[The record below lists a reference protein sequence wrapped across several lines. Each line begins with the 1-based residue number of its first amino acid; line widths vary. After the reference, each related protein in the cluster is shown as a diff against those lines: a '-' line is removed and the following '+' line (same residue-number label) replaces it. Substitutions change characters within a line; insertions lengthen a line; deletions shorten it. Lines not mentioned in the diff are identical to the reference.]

1 MPSAAKDHY
10 ATLGVR
16 KDATPEEIKR
26 AYRRLARQLHPDV
39 NPDATTQERFKEVTV
54 AYEVLSDPEKRQ
66 IYDMGGDPLS
76 ANGGF
81 GGANPFGAGFGNLG
95 DIMDAFF
102 GGGATHRG
110 PRSRVRQGNDALIHV
125 QIDLADAVF
134 GANREVTIDTAVIC
148 STCTGAGTAPGTHPD
163 TCDVCKGRGEINQ
176 VTRSFLGQ
184 MMTSRACPQCG
195 GVGTVIRQPCS
206 ECAGDGR
213 VRARRTVEVA
223 IPAGVEH
230 GMRIRLS
237 GEGEV
242 GPGGGPAGDLYVEI
256 EERKHPIFERQGP
269 ELHAAVSVPMT
280 AAALGTTLKL
290 ETLDGPVD
298 IEIKPGTQPGTV
310 VPLRAR
316 GVPRLRGGGR
326 GDLHVHLDVAVPTK
340 LDAEQEELLRKLAS
354 LRGEEFPE
362 GAFKADNPGFF
373 SRIRDAFNGH

>member
-1 MPSAAKDHY
+1 MPKDYY

-39 NPDATTQERFKEVTV
+39 NPDTETQERFKEVTS
-54 AYEVLSDPEKRQ
+54 AYEVLSDPSKRQ
-66 IYDMGGDPLS
+66 MYDMGADPLS
-76 ANGGF
+76 SNGM
-81 GGANPFGAGFGNLG
+81 GGGFGAGFGNLG

-102 GGGATHRG
+102 GGGTAHRG

-125 QIDLADAVF
+125 DIELADAVF
-134 GANREVTIDTAVIC
+134 GATRDVTIDTAVVC
-148 STCTGAGTAPGTHPD
+148 PTCTGAGTSPGTHPD
-163 TCDVCKGRGEINQ
+163 TCEVCKGRGEINQ

-184 MMTSRACPQCG
+184 VMTSRPCPQCG
-195 GVGTVIRQPCS
+195 GVGTVIRHPCS

-213 VRARRTVEVA
+213 IRARRTINVV

-230 GMRIRLS
+230 GMRIRLT

-256 EERKHPIFERQGP
+256 EERKHPVFERQGT
-269 ELHAAVSVPMT
+269 ELHAVVPVPMT
-280 AAALGTTLKL
+280 AAALGTSLKL

-298 IEIKPGTQPGTV
+298 IEVKPGTQSGAEI
-310 VPLRAR
+310 PLRGR
-316 GVPRLRGGGR
+316 GVPRLRGNGR
-326 GDLHVHLDVAVPTK
+326 GDLHVHLEVQTPTK
-340 LDAEQEELLRKLAS
+340 LDAEQEELLHKLAT

-362 GAFKADNPGFF
+362 GVFKAGGQGLF
-373 SRIRDAFNGH
+373 SRIRDAFNGR

>member
-1 MPSAAKDHY
+1 LAKDHY

-39 NPDATTQERFKEVTV
+39 NPDAETQERFKEVTS
-54 AYEVLSDPEKRQ
+54 AYEVLSDPGKRQ

-76 ANGGF
+76 ASGGGGFNGGF
-81 GGANPFGAGFGNLG
+81 GGLG

-125 QIDLADAVF
+125 SVGLTDVVF
-134 GANREVTIDTAVIC
+134 GATREVSIDTAVVC
-148 STCTGAGTAPGTHPD
+148 ATCTGAGTSPGTHPD

-184 MMTSRACPQCG
+184 MMTSRPCPQCG
-195 GVGTVIRQPCS
+195 GVGTVIRHPCP

-213 VRARRTVEVA
+213 VRTRRAIVVS

-230 GMRIRLS
+230 GMRIRLT

-256 EERKHPIFERQGP
+256 EERKHPTFERNGHD
-269 ELHAAVSVPMT
+269 LHAVVSVPMT
-280 AAALGTTLKL
+280 AAALGTSLTL

-298 IEIKPGTQPGTV
+298 IEVKPGTQSGADI
-310 VPLRAR
+310 PLRGK

-326 GDLHVHLDVAVPTK
+326 GDLHVHLEVQTPTK
-340 LDAEQEELLRKLAS
+340 LDAEQEELVRKLAS

-362 GAFKADNPGFF
+362 GVFKAGGQGLF
-373 SRIRDAFNGH
+373 SRIRDAFNGR